1 MIHRKD
7 KCPEC
12 GDNHFFINKERGE
25 VICRTCSFV
34 LEDSMVDAGRERML
48 DDEDFAKNSRSGAPF
63 DPRVANNLMTEIGTH
78 QDLNKLNR
86 IAKMKMLRLK
96 KKNRWT
102 STALE
107 QNLNNAL
114 INLKLYTAH
123 IGLPEREEKESAN
136 IYRECAERGLTR
148 ARPSDYVVA
157 AAIYISCRVNGYP
170 KSLNEIASAT
180 KVNKKILGKTYK
192 FILRKLNIKL
202 QPFNPID
209 YVARFSSGLKL
220 SPKTESRALNLID
233 AFSKKKAAS
242 GKSPIC
248 IAATA
253 LYVSALLN
261 SEKVTQRELAEITGI
276 TETTLRNRTKEF
288 VKEVGLRNQLKRK
301 ISC

>member
-1 MIHRKD
+1 MRQKND

-12 GDNHFFINKERGE
+12 GDKHFFVNKERGE
-25 VICRTCSFV
+25 IVCKTCSFV
-34 LEDSMVDAGRERML
+34 IEESMVDSGRERMI
-48 DDEDFAKNSRSGAPF
+48 DGEDFAKNSRSGAPF
-63 DPRVANNLMTEIGTH
+63 DPRVANNLMTEVGAT

-86 IAKMKMLRLK
+86 IAKMKMLRLR

-114 INLKLYTAH
+114 TNLKLYTGH
-123 IGLPEREEKESAN
+123 LGLPEREEKEAAG
-136 IYRECAERGLTR
+136 IYRECAQRGLTR
-148 ARPSDYVVA
+148 ARPSDYVIA

-170 KSLNEIASAT
+170 KSLNEIAAST

-220 SPKTESRALNLID
+220 GPKTESRALNLID
-233 AFSKKKAAS
+233 RFSKKRAAS

-248 IAATA
+248 VAATA
-253 LYVSALLN
+253 LYVAALLN

-288 VKEVGLRNQLKRK
+288 VKELGLRAKLKKK